1 MSKIQSILQNYLQ
14 ALNNLDVVN
23 QNEHTGRTPLENL
36 LNSLKAEFDLGNIAI
51 THEGKRDKDGNGA
64 PDFTINDNQKSTVI
78 GYIENKKIDE
88 NLSKI
93 LKSKQIEKYQKLSD
107 NLILTDYLEWI
118 WIYKDAEP
126 VRARLCNSSDLENP
140 KFKLDEQKV
149 LEISNLIQN
158 FYSKEP
164 AKIATA
170 KELAQKLARPS
181 IEIKNYLTEQID
193 FQAKNEDQRD
203 ELYGVYEIFRDGLF
217 EELDSKDFADG
228 FAQMLTYS
236 VFLAKLNS
244 TGILSLNN
252 VKNSIPEAFS
262 LIKTLD
268 KFLDLLSQDRHKQ
281 IKWAVEN
288 ILSVINNIDTLAI
301 AESLSSKYGDEEK
314 DPYIYFYEDFLG
326 EYDMEAKVDR
336 GVYYTPPAVVQFIVN
351 QVNNILEQDF
361 ELSEGLKNS
370 EVKVLDFATGTGTF
384 LFESYKKVLQNTQT
398 GSFEHSQVIK
408 HLLNNFYGFE
418 IMISSYIIAHLKL
431 SQFLKEK
438 GFDITQKENHR
449 IGVYLTNTLDNK
461 QEFPINFLARAVSQ
475 EGKKAKEIKEDNQI
489 IAIMGNP
496 PYNVFSKNPLH
507 ETNPL
512 KAFHQN
518 YKPVDEKKLNMDDDY
533 IKFIAFSHQKI
544 QKSGKGIVA
553 MIVNNSF
560 LKGLTHR
567 RMRNELLKDF
577 DKIYVVD
584 LHGNARIGETAP
596 DGGADQNVFDIM
608 QGVCI
613 IILVKNPNIKDKGV
627 YQIDLYG
634 KRKPKLKALSELTI
648 PKNSP
653 LEGWQPK
660 VDGVVSWQK
669 LPIVEFN
676 QNFRSTKWG
685 KNRFKDD
692 LSFFAPMNEA
702 KAMIEYGEFWGLTE
716 IFKQVSGGVKTD
728 RDELVINFEKQ
739 RLEEK
744 MKIAFSGNYDQTFL
758 DEYNITNSSSYN
770 FADKLKQGSFDE
782 NAIRKTDYRP
792 FDSRFIYY
800 KQGFTSRPAFETMQ
814 HMLKGGNVGL
824 TFARN
829 HYGQQDYDFIFVSEN
844 IIDIHL
850 IGGQAY
856 FTPLYLYE
864 QPPENDV
871 FENDGLTKKPNFTK
885 EFQEFV
891 NKKFGEVSPEVVL
904 GFIYA
909 SMHSP
914 VYRTKYLELLKIDFP
929 RVNFEVS
936 PQEFE
941 RLAKIGQELI
951 EIHLMKKIPETK
963 TEIDCFA
970 PDFDNIVVEKVR
982 YDEVNQ
988 RIYLSEPKNSP
999 FPKRGGNEADG
1010 VLTPKSTYFEKVTS
1024 EVWNYKIGGYQV
1036 LDKYLKSR
1044 KDKILTHQE
1053 IQHFKNMVRVIE
1065 WTLKIIEITRI

>member
-1 MSKIQSILQNYLQ
+1 M
-14 ALNNLDVVN
+14 
-23 QNEHTGRTPLENL
+23 
-36 LNSLKAEFDLGNIAI
+36 
-51 THEGKRDKDGNGA
+51 
-64 PDFTINDNQKSTVI
+64 
-78 GYIENKKIDE
+78 
-88 NLSKI
+88 
-93 LKSKQIEKYQKLSD
+93 
-107 NLILTDYLEWI
+107 EWI

-236 VFLAKLNS
+236 VFLAKLNT

-326 EYDMEAKVDR
+326 EYDMEAKLDR

-361 ELSEGLKNS
+361 ELSGGLKNS

-489 IAIMGNP
+489 IAIIGNP
-496 PYNVFSKNPLH
+496 PYNVSSQNTLH

-512 KAFHQN
+512 KNFHQN
-518 YKPVDEKKLNMDDDY
+518 YKPSDERNINSLSDDY

-669 LPIVEFN
+669 LPIAEFN

-716 IFKQVSGGVKTD
+716 IFEVYNSGIKTSN
-728 RDELVINFEKQ
+728 DEKLVHFYDDFN
-739 RLEEK
+739 EE
-744 MKIAFSGNYDQTFL
+744 IIDY
-758 DEYNITNSSSYN
+758 E
-770 FADKLKQGSFDE
+770 
-782 NAIRKTDYRP
+782 RKFVTDISYRP
-792 FDSRFIYY
+792 FDKRKIYY
-800 KQGFTSRPAFETMQ
+800 DLKLVKRHRFSTMQ
-814 HMLKGGNVGL
+814 HMIKGENVGL
-824 TFARN
+824 IFRRTSENTGFTWQ
-829 HYGQQDYDFIFVSEN
+829 GIFVSDQ
-844 IIDIHL
+844 IIDINYL
-850 IGGQAY
+850 SAQTY
-856 FTPLYLYE
+856 FTPLYIYE
-864 QPPENDV
+864 QPPENYV
-871 FENDGLTKKPNFTK
+871 FENDGLTKKPNFTPAFSK
-885 EFQEFV
+885 FLES
-891 NKKFGEVSPEVVL
+891 KFGSVSPEVVL